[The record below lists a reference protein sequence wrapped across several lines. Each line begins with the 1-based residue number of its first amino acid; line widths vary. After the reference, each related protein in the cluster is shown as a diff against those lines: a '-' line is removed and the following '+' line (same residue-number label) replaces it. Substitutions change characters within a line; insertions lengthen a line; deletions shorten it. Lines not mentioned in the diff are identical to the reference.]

1 MSSGKDTIAGL
12 GLVIMVGAVMGLAIG
27 MLYAPRPGEETREI
41 LKEKTGEFKHKAV
54 DAIAQG
60 KEKAIEVIHK
70 GEEKLLRSTK
80 PRAWEQ
86 AKSVSS
92 LAPWPGGQATA
103 IAN

>member
-12 GLVIMVGAVMGLAIG
+12 GLGIMVGAVMGLAIG

-41 LKEKTGEFKHKAV
+41 LKEKTGEFKHKVV

-70 GEEKLLRSTK
+70 GEEKLLRKHEAQGEVAS
-80 PRAWEQ
+80 
-86 AKSVSS
+86 
-92 LAPWPGGQATA
+92 
-103 IAN
+103 